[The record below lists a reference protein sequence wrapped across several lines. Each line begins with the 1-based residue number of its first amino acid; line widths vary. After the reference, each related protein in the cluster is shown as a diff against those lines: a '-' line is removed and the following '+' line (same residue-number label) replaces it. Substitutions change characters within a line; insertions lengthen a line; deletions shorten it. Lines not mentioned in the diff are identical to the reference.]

1 LIFVQIALWQVLAL
15 SLYAFLAINDI
26 IHMDLGLNRPLFA
39 GFFAGL
45 VMGDIGLGLAI
56 GATLQLMVLGVATF
70 GGSSMPDFMSAA
82 LIGTALSVIANEG
95 MEFGIGL
102 AVPVGMLLIQL
113 DVFARFINTFIQ
125 HRADAYTEKCE
136 LKKIERIHLLG
147 LFTWGL
153 SRALPV
159 AICLIFGNEITQTLT
174 NIMPAWLMSGL
185 KVAGGLLPAVG
196 IAILLKYLPTK
207 KYIPYMLFGFLL
219 AAYLKIPMLGIAI
232 AGAAFAILV
241 FGRSGK
247 QAAVVGSLAN
257 EGGMDEDE

>member
-1 LIFVQIALWQVLAL
+1 MQIALWQIVAL
-15 SLYAFLAINDI
+15 TLYAFLAINDI
-26 IHMDLGLNRPLFA
+26 IHADVGLNRPLFA

-56 GATLQLMVLGVATF
+56 GATLQLMVLGVGTY
-70 GGSSMPDFMSAA
+70 GGASMPDFMSAA

-125 HRADAYTEKCE
+125 HRADTYAKRCE
-136 LKKIERIHLLG
+136 IKKIERIHLLG
-147 LFTWGL
+147 LLTWGL

-159 AICLIFGNEITQTLT
+159 AICLIFGNEITQTLI
-174 NIMPAWLMSGL
+174 NIMPEWLMSGL

-196 IAILLKYLPTK
+196 IAILLRYLPTK
-207 KYIPYMLFGFLL
+207 KYIAYMLLGFLL
-219 AAYLKIPMLGIAI
+219 AAYLEIPMLGVAI
-232 AGAAFAILV
+232 AGVAFAVLV
-241 FGRSGK
+241 FERSGK
-247 QAAVVGSLAN
+247 QAAASGSLVN

>member
-1 LIFVQIALWQVLAL
+1 MQIAIWQILAL

-26 IHMDLGLNRPLFA
+26 IHMDIGLNRPLFA

-45 VMGDIGLGLAI
+45 VMGDVALGLAI
-56 GATLQLMVLGVATF
+56 GATLQLMVLGVGTF
-70 GGSSMPDFMSAA
+70 GGSSIPDFMSAA

-95 MEFGIGL
+95 MEFGVGL
-102 AVPVGMLLIQL
+102 AIPVGMLLIQL
-113 DVFARFINTFIQ
+113 DVFARFLNTFIQ
-125 HRADAYTEKCE
+125 HKADVYAENCE

-159 AICLIFGNEITQTLT
+159 AICLFFGNEITQSLI
-174 NIMPAWLMSGL
+174 NIMPTWLMSGL

-207 KYIPYMLFGFLL
+207 KYIPYILFGFVL
-219 AAYLKIPMLGIAI
+219 AAYLQVPMLGVAI
-232 AGAAFAILV
+232 AGAAFAALV
-241 FGRSGK
+241 FSQSGK
-247 QAAVVGSLAN
+247 QAVAAN
-257 EGGMDEDE
+257 ELTTEGGMDEDE

>member
-1 LIFVQIALWQVLAL
+1 VQIAVWQILAL

-45 VMGDIGLGLAI
+45 IMGNVTLGLAI

-70 GGSSMPDFMSAA
+70 GGSSIPDFMSAA
-82 LIGTALSVIANEG
+82 LIGTALSVIAGEG

-113 DVFARFINTFIQ
+113 DVFARFLNTFIQ
-125 HRADAYTEKCE
+125 HKADTYAEKCE
-136 LKKIERIHLLG
+136 LEKIERIHLLG

-159 AICLIFGNEITQTLT
+159 AIFLFFGNEITQTLI
-174 NIMPAWLMSGL
+174 NVMPVWLLSGL

-207 KYIPYMLFGFLL
+207 KYIPYVLFGFLL
-219 AAYLKIPMLGIAI
+219 AAYLNVPMLGVAI
-232 AGAAFAILV
+232 AGAAFAALV
-241 FGRSGK
+241 FSRSGK
-247 QAAVVGSLAN
+247 QAVVVDGAVS
-257 EGGMDEDE
+257 EGGNEDE